1 MTTNPFAPATRD
13 AVKARIAL
21 TGPAGSGKTYS
32 ALAIATELADKV
44 AVIDTEHGRA
54 REYATP
60 TGPFSFDHL
69 APASFD
75 PRDLCKL
82 LAVAAEHDYGCV
94 IIDSLSHYWMGI
106 GGALEIVDNASAANR
121 GNGMAGWKEYGP
133 IERRMVDA
141 MLAFPG
147 HIIATMRVKTAYSIE
162 PDERGRSAVRKV
174 GLEPEQRKGMDY
186 EFSLVGEMDRE
197 HRMTVT
203 KSTCP
208 TLVDEVVP
216 RPGADVA
223 AKLKAWMEGGTKLP
237 DAREYRDQALK
248 PDTSFEDLRDMMAQ
262 VRGQGLA
269 GAMLM
274 DEHGDETTL
283 GDLIIRLG
291 RERKAVAA

>member
-1 MTTNPFAPATRD
+1 MTINPFAPATRE

-21 TGPAGSGKTYS
+21 TGPSGSGKTFT
-32 ALAIATELADKV
+32 ALAIATELAPRV

-54 REYATP
+54 REYAAP
-60 TGPFSFDHL
+60 SGPFTFDHM

-82 LAVAAEHDYGCV
+82 LAAAADNDYGV
-94 IIDSLSHYWMGI
+94 VVIDSLSHYWMGV

-133 IERRMVDA
+133 IERRMIDA

-147 HIIATMRVKTAYSIE
+147 HIIATMRVKTAYEIE
-162 PDERGRSAVRKV
+162 KDERGRSSIRKV
-174 GLEPEQRKGMDY
+174 GMEPEQRKGMDY

-208 TLVDEVVP
+208 TLVDEVIA

-223 AKLKAWMEGGTKLP
+223 AKLTAWMDGGARLP
-237 DAREYRDQALK
+237 DARDYRDRAVK
-248 PDTSFEDLRDMMAQ
+248 PDTTFEDLGDMYRE
-262 VRGQGLA
+262 VESRGLL
-269 GAMLM
+269 GAALM
-274 DEHGDETTL
+274 DEYGDDTTL
-283 GDLIIRLG
+283 GVLIKRLG
-291 RERKAVAA
+291 RERKPA